1 MSKIIVTGG
10 AGFIGSH
17 TVVELYRAGF
27 EPIIIDD
34 FSNSEKSVLQGIE
47 NIIGTSVS
55 CYAADCNNQQ
65 VMDTIFAHEKNITGI
80 IHFAAF
86 KAVGESVQ
94 QPVKYYRNNLNS
106 LLVMMEMMITHK
118 VPHLVFSSSCTVYGQ
133 PEVLPVNEQSPIL
146 PAQSPYGNTKQLCEQ
161 MIEQIIK
168 AGKPLKAISLR
179 YFNPIG
185 AHPSGHIGEL
195 PIGIPGNLVPFITQ
209 TAAGLRPMITVFGN
223 DYNTSDGTCVR
234 DYIHVV
240 DLAKAH
246 VKALEL
252 LDRTQDSQ
260 YYDVFNVGTGAG
272 NTVLEVIKTFEIVT
286 GRKLNYKIGPRRSG
300 DIEKIYAEVD
310 KARDVLRWQ
319 SGLTLRDAL
328 KDAWNWQQKLQ
339 NKAETTQVSS

>member
-17 TVVELYRAGF
+17 TVIELYRAGF
-27 EPIIIDD
+27 EPIIIDN
-34 FSNSEKSVLQGIE
+34 FSNSEKSVLDGIE
-47 NIIGTSVS
+47 KIIGTSVS
-55 CYAADCNNQQ
+55 CYSADCNNHQ
-65 VMDTIFAHEKNITGI
+65 VIDTIFAHEKNIKGV
-80 IHFAAF
+80 IHFAAS

-94 QPVKYYRNNLNS
+94 VPVKYYQNNLNS
-106 LLVMMEMMITHK
+106 LLVMMDMMLK
-118 VPHLVFSSSCTVYGQ
+118 YQVPHLVFSSSCTVYGQ

-146 PAQSPYGNTKQLCEQ
+146 AAQSPYGNTKQICEQ
-161 MIEQIIK
+161 MIEQVVK
-168 AGKPLKAISLR
+168 AGKPLKGVSLR

-195 PIGIPGNLVPFITQ
+195 PLGTPGNLVPFITQ

-223 DYNTSDGTCVR
+223 DYNTADGTCVR

-252 LDRTQDSQ
+252 LDRTTEST

-286 GRKLNYKIGPRRSG
+286 GRKLNYKIGPRRAG
-300 DIEKIYAEVD
+300 DIEKIFAEVD

-339 NKAETTQVSS
+339 TKAEMAGIPS

>member
-1 MSKIIVTGG
+1 
-10 AGFIGSH
+10 
-17 TVVELYRAGF
+17 
-27 EPIIIDD
+27 
-34 FSNSEKSVLQGIE
+34 
-47 NIIGTSVS
+47 
-55 CYAADCNNQQ
+55 
-65 VMDTIFAHEKNITGI
+65 MDTIFAHEKNITGI

-94 QPVKYYRNNLNS
+94 QPVKYFRNNLNS
-106 LLVMMEMMITHK
+106 LLVMMEMMDKYKI
-118 VPHLVFSSSCTVYGQ
+118 PHLVFSSSCTVYGQ

-146 PAQSPYGNTKQLCEQ
+146 PAQSPYGSTKQLCEQ
-161 MIEQIIK
+161 MIEQMVK
-168 AGKPLKAISLR
+168 AGKSLKAISLR

-195 PIGIPGNLVPFITQ
+195 PIGTPGNLVPFITQ
-209 TAAGLRPMITVFGN
+209 TAVGLRPMITVFGN
-223 DYNTSDGTCVR
+223 DYDTADGTCVR

-252 LDRTQDSQ
+252 LDRTQDSH

-286 GRKLNYKIGPRRSG
+286 GRKLNYKMGPRRPG

-310 KARDVLRWQ
+310 KSRDVLRWQ
-319 SGLTLRDAL
+319 TGLTLRDAL

-339 NKAETTQVSS
+339 SKAETAQVPS

>member
-27 EPIIIDD
+27 EPIIVDN
-34 FSNSEKSVLQGIE
+34 FSNSEKSVLDGIE

-55 CYAADCNNQQ
+55 CYTADCNDLQ

-80 IHFAAF
+80 IHFAAS

-94 QPVKYYRNNLNS
+94 VPVKYYRNNLNS
-106 LLVMMEMMITHK
+106 LLVMIEMMQK
-118 VPHLVFSSSCTVYGQ
+118 YQVPHLVFSSSCTVYGQ

-146 PAQSPYGNTKQLCEQ
+146 PAQSPYGNTKQICEQ
-161 MIEQIIK
+161 MIDQVVK
-168 AGKPLKAISLR
+168 AGKPLKAVSLR

-195 PIGIPGNLVPFITQ
+195 PIGTPGNLVPFITQ

-223 DYNTSDGTCVR
+223 DYNTADGTCVR

-252 LDRTQDSQ
+252 LDRTQEPT

-272 NTVLEVIKTFEIVT
+272 NTVLEVVKTFEIVT
-286 GRKLNYKIGPRRSG
+286 GRKLNYKLGPRRAG

-319 SGLTLRDAL
+319 SSLNLRDAL

-339 NKAETTQVSS
+339 AKTEMAGIPS